1 MTWRYFVGACILAGG
16 ILIKSGAPAPAIA
29 IGMAAA
35 AGANWWKQR
44 RRWR

>member
-1 MTWRYFVGACILAGG
+1 MWRYFVGACILAGG

-35 AGANWWKQR
+35 AGANWWKHR
-44 RRWR
+44 SR